1 MSQAAPIKNDRVDR
15 VDRNRQ
21 QFTSECRVGERN
33 HHQSGAVQAES
44 QHDRRQPTLVVD
56 TITVMETVKG
66 TTSICRIDQ
75 ESSCNTRNAYQATT
89 YSTSMIKRMIQ
100 PHART
105 FSSNFLTSSS
115 NTIMP
120 KTSSELSQHGENWV
134 KNARSMWRELLS
146 DAALYSTFFEQECCT
161 TLRPIHGLKNEAWRK
176 LKLSNWKAWTGGS
189 SCSLSPSE

>member
-1 MSQAAPIKNDRVDR
+1 MSQATPIKSDRVDR

-33 HHQSGAVQAES
+33 HHQSGVVQTES

-75 ESSCNTRNAYQATT
+75 EGSCNTRNAYQATT
-89 YSTSMIKRMIQ
+89 HSTSMIKRMIQ

-120 KTSSELSQHGENWV
+120 KTSSELSQHGEN
-134 KNARSMWRELLS
+134 
-146 DAALYSTFFEQECCT
+146 
-161 TLRPIHGLKNEAWRK
+161 
-176 LKLSNWKAWTGGS
+176 
-189 SCSLSPSE
+189 